1 MIRTGRRPPPP
12 LRAGTNGR
20 TAQST
25 PRAGFAGARYLKD
38 LPLRPRLP
46 IRRDRTPTD
55 ATSPGTRA
63 IGWRVEPTHRVEGF
77 ELQSVARASVR
88 YYAGAFAAL
97 ALAVALIWVGASA
110 AGAVDRVEHFMR
122 TIGFRGF
129 HFTGVEV
136 IFGGVLLCI
145 AGVAFFTVMTVLA
158 AAFYNLPGRP
168 KAGVGIR
175 LAPITSTPT
184 IEPSDLLQHSPNG
197 NGKDR
202 DGEEAGSRSSSG
214 AGQTGAHA

>member
-20 TAQST
+20 TAHAA

-38 LPLRPRLP
+38 LPPLRPRLP
-46 IRRDRTPTD
+46 IRRDRPPTD
-55 ATSPGTRA
+55 ATLANDTRS
-63 IGWRVEPTHRVEGF
+63 IGWCVEPTHRLEGF
-77 ELQSVARASVR
+77 ELRSVALASLR
-88 YYAGAFAAL
+88 YYTGAFAAL
-97 ALAVALIWVGASA
+97 ALAVVLAWVGASA

-122 TIGFRGF
+122 SIGFRGF
-129 HFTGVEV
+129 HFTALEV

-175 LAPITSTPT
+175 LAPISAAPTSESS
-184 IEPSDLLQHSPNG
+184 EPPGNPPNG
-197 NGKDR
+197 NGQDN
-202 DGEEAGSRSSSG
+202 GNEEPVATLRSV
-214 AGQTGAHA
+214 

>member
-12 LRAGTNGR
+12 LRAGSNGR
-20 TAQST
+20 TAEAV

-55 ATSPGTRA
+55 ATSSGTRSV
-63 IGWRVEPTHRVEGF
+63 GWRVEPTHRLEGF
-77 ELQSVARASVR
+77 ELPSVARASVR

-97 ALAVALIWVGASA
+97 ALAVVLVWVGASA
-110 AGAVDRVEHFMR
+110 LGAVDRVEHFMR
-122 TIGFRGF
+122 TIGFRDF

-175 LAPITSTPT
+175 LAPISSTQAT
-184 IEPSDLLQHSPNG
+184 ASPEQPEHDPHG
-197 NGKDR
+197 NGQDNGR
-202 DGEEAGSRSSSG
+202 
-214 AGQTGAHA
+214 